1 MRIGETSSEN
11 VRGDD
16 RQAHVFARME
26 RESLF
31 RAVKATG
38 EVLKAWLG
46 RHQRLFNPLRSLSC
60 SAASRSVS
68 STVRGDLLLSS
79 QGEDASLGTL
89 VMSSLRGV
97 LDAQVMRK
105 EKLLKQCLPTVASSV
120 NADWCVV
127 LEVVYTSDTPVVR
140 VYDPSSGVPGPYMNS
155 TEFPIN
161 SSEEEGQ
168 ERDIGESLNDDE
180 GKPCVFLSSLLQGG
194 LLDFAN
200 WLVTSPGV
208 APASGETAS
217 HFLSAARVE
226 TSLNAVQDGALNL
239 LPYDYCGGR
248 KALQER
254 QFQLLQHMPEGT
266 TPVFGASGLLQPHG
280 YQVW

>member
-1 MRIGETSSEN
+1 MACSIPEVDFVAMKSGNFAPAAALALPLFGFTAVGADGSVSPAASDSTLAPNRGNRKESEECLPIIAASLVFRSGEAVRIGETSSEN

-105 EKLLKQCLPTVASSV
+105 EKLLKQCLPTVARSV

-127 LEVVYTSDTPVVR
+127 LEVVYTSDTPR
-140 VYDPSSGVPGPYMNS
+140 SACMRSLFWCSRAVYELNGVSN
-155 TEFPIN
+155 
-161 SSEEEGQ
+161 
-168 ERDIGESLNDDE
+168 
-180 GKPCVFLSSLLQGG
+180 KLQ
-194 LLDFAN
+194 
-200 WLVTSPGV
+200 
-208 APASGETAS
+208 
-217 HFLSAARVE
+217 
-226 TSLNAVQDGALNL
+226 
-239 LPYDYCGGR
+239 
-248 KALQER
+248 
-254 QFQLLQHMPEGT
+254 
-266 TPVFGASGLLQPHG
+266 
-280 YQVW
+280 